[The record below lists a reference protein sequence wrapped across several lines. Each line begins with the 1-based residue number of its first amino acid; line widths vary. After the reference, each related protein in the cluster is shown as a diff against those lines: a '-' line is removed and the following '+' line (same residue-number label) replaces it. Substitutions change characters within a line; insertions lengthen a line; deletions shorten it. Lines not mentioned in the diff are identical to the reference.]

1 MKKSPGNLPFPIEDR
16 YFRYNYYLK
25 QTFGG
30 KVYRISL
37 DAGFT
42 CPTRDGTLGYGGCLY
57 CDNRSFSPNYRKNLL
72 PISQQLLQGIERL
85 RKVRNANK
93 FLAYFQSFTNT
104 YAPVEKLDKL
114 YREALKVPD
123 IVGICIGTRPD
134 CVNDEIFE
142 LLEEIN
148 KEVYVSIEFGIESVY
163 DKSLKWADRGH
174 TFEKTKWAIQKAN
187 EYGLHVAGHYIL
199 GFPTETKEEML
210 KSTEI
215 INTLGVKALK
225 IHHLH
230 IVNGSRLAEVYKQKP
245 FHLFNEYE
253 WIEFV
258 CSFLERLN
266 PKIVIQRLMGD
277 ALSGTLLAPKW
288 EMSKGEILR
297 KIKKELES
305 RGSYQGSEIIMNY
318 EL

>member
-1 MKKSPGNLPFPIEDR
+1 MKKSPDNFPFSIEDR
-16 YFRYNYYLK
+16 YFRYNYYLR
-25 QTFGG
+25 QTFGE
-30 KVYRISL
+30 KIYRISL

-57 CDNRSFSPNYRKNLL
+57 CNNRSFSPNYRTNLL
-72 PISQQLLQGIERL
+72 PISQQLSQGIERL
-85 RKVRNANK
+85 HKVCKANK

-104 YAPVEKLDKL
+104 YAPVEKLEKL
-114 YREALKVPD
+114 YREALVFSE

-148 KEVYVSIEFGIESVY
+148 KEAYVSIELGIESVY
-163 DKSLKWADRGH
+163 DKSLKWANRGH
-174 TFEKTKWAIQKAN
+174 TFEKTKWAIQKAK

-210 KSTEI
+210 KATDI
-215 INTLGVKALK
+215 INTLEVNALK

-230 IVNGSRLAEVYKQKP
+230 IVNDSRLADLYKQKP
-245 FHLFNEYE
+245 FHVFDEYE

-277 ALSGTLLAPKW
+277 AMPGTLLAPKW
-288 EMSKGEILR
+288 KMNKGEILR
-297 KIKKELES
+297 KIKQELES
-305 RGSYQGSEIIMNY
+305 RESYQGSKIIMNC
-318 EL
+318 EC